1 MIRIAKPSDPK
12 KIAELKKKINDKKY
26 LETAIQSLAYTITK
40 EILHVD
46 EV

>member
-26 LETAIQSLAYTITK
+26 LDTAIQSLAQTITK
-40 EILHVD
+40 EMLHVD